1 MSKKLKFFFGVS
13 YIIILVLFLYFI
25 FSQVEISKLNDF
37 LYYKEIQIKLEN
49 YIGSDLFFNLVLFFI
64 FSVIW
69 ILLLGFG
76 SPLLIVSG
84 ILFGKWIGT
93 LVSVISISIGALLL
107 YILASFFLYRFNL
120 PKNRKKVFKIY

>member
-49 YIGSDLFFNLVLFFI
+49 YIGRDLFFNLVLFFI

-93 LVSVISISIGALLL
+93 LVSVISISIGGFTTL
-107 YILASFFLYRFNL
+107 YFSKFFSLQ
-120 PKNRKKVFKIY
+120 I